1 MGKSYNFDINSYNTD
16 ELLELLKITK
26 SQLSDVRRLRP
37 LPSEPIIM
45 ASLSISATL
54 RILS

>member
-26 SQLSDVRRLRP
+26 SQLSESIVNDKISKNIKSVQNSNNL
-37 LPSEPIIM
+37 
-45 ASLSISATL
+45 SLIH
-54 RILS
+54 I